1 MTMPSALIGR
11 RAFLVVIAVLVI
23 VPLSIQLFL
32 PLCWHTLTLRKP
44 EDALRAALIRTSR
57 HPKVQLGLED
67 PEKMQSFLEGN
78 PDCCRILDRLDPFYA
93 EGFLDMIWGAQ
104 TVIYE
109 IITPSLVLGRKY
121 VAYVWIDRCGRA
133 VESAGIDL

>member
-67 PEKMQSFLEGN
+67 PEKMERFLQDN
-78 PDCCRILDRLDPFYA
+78 PDCCRILERPDPFYA
-93 EGFLDMIWGAQ
+93 KGFLDSIWGAQ

-109 IITPSLVLGRKY
+109 IITPSLVPDRKY
-121 VAYVWIDRCGRA
+121 VSYVWIDRCGRA
-133 VESAGIDL
+133 VESASIEQ